1 MDWPSVSQHDSWIGI
16 QFFSK
21 ISFPKISLTPENS
34 LIFWNLSSHPV
45 NFESHGWK
53 LHLPLKVGGNVIK
66 VAIWL
71 FQRCV
76 YMRLVSLY
84 PIRLVSWCLG
94 MPWYATSGSPDEAWT
109 PGWHIFRLKMRVIWV
124 RVHILHGRG
133 ERGSFWPGNVWDI
146 CLSEPVWPLIWR
158 DGYSTNNNRLL
169 AHILSYLL
177 IPDILAKSQGEWGKG
192 GKTSKSRNQTFSSIS
207 QKQRLSY

>member
-1 MDWPSVSQHDSWIGI
+1 MVNRVSVRLCNNQIFTENSFLGSGNIKIQGDYGNDLHSWIWCSHVVS
-16 QFFSK
+16 FEFCRHWAT
-21 ISFPKISLTPENS
+21 ISGSLNIYIVASRWISGPET
-34 LIFWNLSSHPV
+34 V
-45 NFESHGWK
+45 
-53 LHLPLKVGGNVIK
+53 HLLLKVGGNVIK
-66 VAIWL
+66 VAIWP

-76 YMRLVSLY
+76 YTRVVSLY
-84 PIRLVSWCLG
+84 PIWLVSLCLS

-146 CLSEPVWPLIWR
+146 CLSEPVWPLIWQ

-169 AHILSYLL
+169 AHI
-177 IPDILAKSQGEWGKG
+177 
-192 GKTSKSRNQTFSSIS
+192 
-207 QKQRLSY
+207 